1 MKGDE
6 TVMAGIFL
14 CLQAK
19 KIGKDFGKCRK
30 NRVLAFSDG
39 LESAL
44 WLNYPLATITAQKVH
59 GKVRVQ

>member
-14 CLQAK
+14 CLQ
-19 KIGKDFGKCRK
+19 GKDFGKCRK

-44 WLNYPLATITAQKVH
+44 WLNYSLATITAQKVH
-59 GKVRVQ
+59 GKVGVQ